1 MKQRC
6 RSRLKLGS
14 KVSVCLALN
23 SSIQVFGTALRP
35 AIAGPEHHPCV
46 HSLLCPGTLPYAPSP
61 TPIAAENP
69 GDKDMAHKPEYT
81 LDPLQRIHTAMLL
94 IPLKSHL
101 LLSLLFQEKRQS
113 PTLLN
118 IGLKVRQN
126 LFDKNVKNNILY
138 ITAITKSLSWIATV
152 LFLLVMLIFSWHIIV
167 VSHLLLY
174 LFLGVYSLWIP
185 LLFPSEVCH
194 NKSSCSKFLKNKTY
208 SDLFLPFWGYPSDCV
223 RISHCC
229 MVKAFF
235 LLAGCTFSTALSH
248 VKHLWCK

>member
-23 SSIQVFGTALRP
+23 CSIQAFGTALRP

-69 GDKDMAHKPEYT
+69 GDKDMAHKPENT

-94 IPLKSHL
+94 ISLKSHL
-101 LLSLLFQEKRQS
+101 LLSLFFQEKRRQT

-118 IGLKVRQN
+118 IGLKLRQN
-126 LFDKNVKNNILY
+126 LFDKNVKNNSLY
-138 ITAITKSLSWIATV
+138 ITAIIKILSWIATM

-167 VSHLLLY
+167 ASHLLLY
-174 LFLGVYSLWIP
+174 LFLGVYSL
-185 LLFPSEVCH
+185 
-194 NKSSCSKFLKNKTY
+194 
-208 SDLFLPFWGYPSDCV
+208 
-223 RISHCC
+223 
-229 MVKAFF
+229 
-235 LLAGCTFSTALSH
+235 
-248 VKHLWCK
+248 